1 MNVTFIHHSSFLV
14 EEASVF
20 LLFDYTE
27 GQIPPLPKDAP
38 LYVLASHGHGD
49 HFSPAIFAL
58 AKEHPNVRFL
68 LSSDIPLEAIP
79 EEYRNEPDMK
89 ETLSP
94 DLHRCKPDIATV
106 PQPGGHRTSP
116 DIVTFLQPGEIWKD
130 NLLQVETFASND
142 QGIAFWCTVGD
153 RQIYHAGDLNNWFWE
168 GDEEDLRLQELYRI
182 ELQKMAGRTADAAFV
197 PLDPRLGDAF
207 FLGVDDFMRYVK
219 VKNLFPM
226 HFWGDFS
233 VSERLIKLPCTEG
246 YRHLIRAI
254 HRDGECFTV

>member
-27 GQIPPLPKDAP
+27 GQIPLLPKDAP
-38 LYVLASHGHGD
+38 LYVLASHSHGD

-68 LSSDIPLEAIP
+68 LSSDIPLTAVP
-79 EEYRNEPDMK
+79 EEYRN
-89 ETLSP
+89 
-94 DLHRCKPDIATV
+94 KPDIVA
-106 PQPGGHRTSP
+106 
-116 DIVTFLQPGEIWKD
+116 FLQPGEVWKD

-142 QGIAFWCTVGD
+142 LGIAFWCTVGD

-207 FLGVDDFMRYVK
+207 FLGVEDFMRYVK